1 MSQTEPETTLG
12 PATLSAPA
20 APPLA
25 GKVALV
31 TGGGRGMGRGFAL
44 RLGRL
49 GASVA
54 VADLDLA
61 GAVRAGEARSDV
73 LAELA
78 AQETTAIGLEVDV
91 GDRAAVDGIV
101 DETLDRLGSLDVLV
115 CAAGTMGQLEG
126 SAASSASAEAFE
138 SVFATN
144 LSGTV
149 NCCQAA
155 APMLNTG
162 GWGKVVNVSS
172 LAALRPSGSGLFAAY
187 VAAKSAV
194 IGYTLSLAAELAPHG
209 VTVNAIAPGSID
221 TPMTRAL
228 FTDMDDPEAHARVP
242 LGRFGSVEDVAG
254 VIEFLC
260 TPLSDYVTGQVIC
273 VDGGL
278 NITDALAGSGVDDGD
293 QGGG

>member
-1 MSQTEPETTLG
+1 MVRAETAALTRSAPL
-12 PATLSAPA
+12 ATL
-20 APPLA
+20 PLA

-54 VADLDLA
+54 VADLDLT
-61 GAVRAGEARSDV
+61 GAVRAGEAERDV
-73 LAELA
+73 LAELE
-78 AQETTAIGLEVDV
+78 AQEISAIGAEVNV
-91 GDRAAVDGIV
+91 AERPAVDALV
-101 DETLDRLGSLDVLV
+101 DEVLRRLGSLDVLV
-115 CAAGTMGQLEG
+115 CAAGTMGAVEG
-126 SAASSASAEAFE
+126 SAASSVSREGFE
-138 SVFATN
+138 SILGTN
-144 LSGTV
+144 LTGTI

-155 APMLNTG
+155 AEALKEG

-172 LAALRPSGSGLFAAY
+172 LAALRPAGGGLFAAY
-187 VAAKSAV
+187 VAAKAAV

-228 FTDMDDPEAHARVP
+228 FSDMDDPKAHARVP
-242 LGRFGSVEDVAG
+242 LGRFGTVDDVVG
-254 VIEFLC
+254 VVEFLA
-260 TPLSDYVTGQVIC
+260 TPASDYVTGQVLC

-278 NITDALAGSGVDDGD
+278 SFTDSLAGSGIDDGE
-293 QGGG
+293 GSEG